1 MQRSADDVVVG
12 CRSADQLVEE
22 VIDFSTNFVCALIKK
37 TMLTVVVPLRRRT
50 VPFSVGLL
58 LVVTP
63 GLCAAP
69 PFTLRNEGRR
79 GKQLSSDWLPLVK
92 RV

>member
-22 VIDFSTNFVCALIKK
+22 FIDFSTNFVCALIKK

-50 VPFSVGLL
+50 VTFSVGLL
-58 LVVTP
+58 LVVNT
-63 GLCAAP
+63 GSLCC
-69 PFTLRNEGRR
+69 
-79 GKQLSSDWLPLVK
+79 SSFHSQK
-92 RV
+92 